1 MRTYGVLQGPNDE
14 PVLVLDPTKA
24 EEKVCEG
31 FLYFVVNELGELV
44 YVSKQGKLE
53 LDPQLILSL
62 AQKIQ
67 IEDR

>member
-1 MRTYGVLQGPNDE
+1 
-14 PVLVLDPTKA
+14 LDPTKA